1 MMYVFYFLI
10 WGFIKDADIANTMDG
25 IYIIIDGHSHKLMIE
40 PLLGKSTVIHMS
52 GCYGENLGVLEFEYD
67 GNITN
72 INGVNINI
80 KNVEMD
86 ENILKI
92 IEKNRKIA
100 NDNLG
105 VVLYSIDRGS
115 IISL

>member
-1 MMYVFYFLI
+1 
-10 WGFIKDADIANTMDG
+10 MDG

-105 VVLYSIDRGS
+105 VVLYSIDRDMWHDVVEENPKL
-115 IISL
+115 IY